1 MNKAEK
7 GGFSVVAEVKLNEPL
22 LKDYMDNIGGTVVQ
36 KMLELYIQQSTSY
49 LADIAKALANEE
61 QELWHEN
68 CHKMKGAAASVGL
81 KTVHEKLAA
90 IEKSN
95 GDFAVKQAYLAEI
108 EVLNNE
114 SILAFKRHILIE

>member
-1 MNKAEK
+1 
-7 GGFSVVAEVKLNEPL
+7 
-22 LKDYMDNIGGTVVQ
+22 
-36 KMLELYIQQSTSY
+36 
-49 LADIAKALANEE
+49 
-61 QELWHEN
+61 
-68 CHKMKGAAASVGL
+68 MKGAAASVGL

-95 GDFAVKQAYLAEI
+95 GDFAEKQAYLAEI